1 MDSRYAIEIRGLTKS
16 YGDVHA
22 LRGVDVQVERGTLLA
37 LPGPNGAGKT
47 TTVRILSTL
56 LTPSGGTATVAGFDV
71 VRDAPRVREL
81 IGLTGQDTSVDGILT
96 GRENLVMMARLF
108 RLDRVAARQRTT
120 ELLRQFELDDA
131 ADRQVRTYSGGMRR
145 RLDLAVSLITS
156 PTVLYLDEPTTGLD
170 PRSRLA
176 MWEIIKKLLVG
187 GTTILL
193 TTQNLE
199 EADHLADRIAVVD
212 EGRVVADGTAA
223 ELKGTVGT
231 ERLEFAFDS
240 DDDTQRAHEIVGGIR
255 LDTPAVSVSVD
266 EPAQVRHML
275 NQLAGAGLDVRSLAL
290 RQPSLDDVFL
300 TLTGQKAGDRK

>member
-1 MDSRYAIEIRGLTKS
+1 MDPRHAIEIRGLTKT
-16 YGDVHA
+16 YGEVHA
-22 LRGVDVQVERGTLLA
+22 LRGVDLQVARGTLLA
-37 LPGPNGAGKT
+37 LLGPNGAGKT

-56 LTPSGGTATVAGFDV
+56 VTPSSGTAVVEGFDV
-71 VRDAPRVREL
+71 VREPGRVREL

-108 RLDRVAARQRTT
+108 HLDPAAARQRAT
-120 ELLRQFELDDA
+120 ELLQQFDLDEA

-156 PTVLYLDEPTTGLD
+156 PAVLYLDEPTTGLD

-199 EADHLADRIAVVD
+199 EADHLADRVVVID
-212 EGRVVADGTAA
+212 GGRVVADGTAA
-223 ELKGTVGT
+223 ELKRTVGT
-231 ERLEFAFDS
+231 ERLEFAFS
-240 DDDTQRAHEIVGGIR
+240 TEDDTQRAQEIVGGIQ

-266 EPAQVRHML
+266 GPAQVRHML
-275 NQLAGAGLDVRSLAL
+275 NQLADAGLDVRGLAL

-300 TLTGQKAGDRK
+300 ALTGQKVGERQ